1 MGTITIRIP
10 QDIEVEYQL
19 EDSKAIEQL
28 LEKLKQIQIQKINNG
43 LIGLFADEF
52 ELLSDIAEST
62 MQAREKHL
70 LRLNNNE

>member
-10 QDIEVEYQL
+10 QDIEVEYKL

-52 ELLSDIAEST
+52 ELLSDITEST

>member
-10 QDIEVEYQL
+10 QDIEVEYKL

-28 LEKLKQIQIQKINNG
+28 LEKLKQIQIQKINNS

-52 ELLSDIAEST
+52 ELLSDITEST